1 MFVHFY
7 KLINNLSYLLW
18 IGTIT
23 IFFIINYTLLSIYF
37 RDLIQTYVVRVFST
51 FSYSQL
57 KEFLYLLYIKH
68 LVTSLTWCCFI
79 VFFNYLNYLFWNNFR
94 HMEESKNSY
103 NEFLCILY
111 LTSPNSNLLFILSFI
126 ISLLSFYYEQSTV
139 VGAWNTVWIRQTW
152 PY

>member
-111 LTSPNSNLLFILSFI
+111 LTSPNSNLL
-126 ISLLSFYYEQSTV
+126 YNKWYNYQ
-139 VGAWNTVWIRQTW
+139 N
-152 PY
+152 